1 MKHTVYTK
9 LYFLYKNLTNAGIDE
24 EVANYV
30 IGKEEANALKNI
42 VKAIAEFEKIEQ
54 MYDNGT
60 ITEYRKKRDSTG

>member
-30 IGKEEANALKNI
+30 IDKEEANALKNI

-54 MYDNGT
+54 KYDKGT
-60 ITEYRKKRDSTG
+60 ASPPD

>member
-24 EVANYV
+24 GVANYE

-54 MYDNGT
+54 KYDKGT
-60 ITEYRKKRDSTG
+60 ASPPD